1 MAGTGRCLL
10 VPGMEVPQ
18 TPVMI
23 IVGQTASLKKKVWV
37 EGSYGRY
44 WKNSV
49 VQGID
54 EL

>member
-10 VPGMEVPQ
+10 VPGLEVPQ
-18 TPVMI
+18 TRVVI
-23 IVGQTASLKKKVWV
+23 KVGQTASLNKKVWG
-37 EGSYGRY
+37 EGSYGHY
-44 WKNSV
+44 WKDSV